1 MPKRLSTEEVKATF
15 ERYGYTVPANFVYKN
30 NITHYRVYDQLNND
44 YIDMTYKM
52 LMYQV
57 KNKNRQIMPADND
70 EDLLMNIG
78 LSENGPRNRDGF
90 IDLMNMPLSDTP
102 TRVRDGFIDLMN
114 MQLSDDGPRTRD
126 GFYDLMNAPLADE
139 EAPQSR
145 LERYSKKFGK
155 LFMKETDKF
164 KNGVMKMSNKIIKKL
179 MHGQPFTLNE
189 DNNLVEIL
197 YALSHAMKIAAPKIN
212 KDIIMTIVDKK
223 GHTQYARVNQ
233 NTIDMLD
240 WVLED
245 KEYEIN
251 DSGDP
256 ILESLSNFKS
266 IAFDFRNISKGKRI
280 VGAFFPYYNN
290 SDIDLTPYGIYKR
303 GEVIRESCL
312 LTAFRSSGLLDDEQ
326 LNLLS
331 SFLKT
336 KLIPRE
342 ELKHISNLF
351 NIRISC
357 RVHYDTGKTSTNEYG
372 EKYGKTLKLH
382 IIEDH
387 YILDKDVNATVF
399 YVKNYAKINNDE
411 RFVNHPRKMM
421 LSRLDKNRYEFSK
434 KGCTINRIIDAMIE
448 NKLLEPMTDEEKRY
462 LQYDECSGLFRDYR
476 KNKSITVKCKEA
488 TRQINIKDKK
498 NYVRPGINEIGLR
511 LKHNK
516 FLFGYD
522 VKDDEIDQR
531 LHELQRLVDS
541 LNLRHNIDVSLYHH
555 FSELM
560 QKIMYEY
567 GCLDDIYEF
576 SGNVSQKIRS
586 ELQFPKIIWSEGH
599 YVGKLYYIDQA
610 GAYMSSV
617 TSIPSGMPDDD
628 GNFKSENTKIKELI
642 EHLYDIRMKAKKI
655 GMDKLATT
663 IKYMMN
669 SSWGYSMKKP
679 KLIKHRFVKDVDEYV
694 KKFDPFIIK
703 YKYNQGHA
711 GPGYVDRINPY
722 VESYSYPQ
730 FARSVLNTFNAKMKE
745 LCNKVNVLYSKTDS
759 ALIYEN
765 DYKKLLSENWIGEKL
780 GLFKVEHIFTEVYV
794 KSAEKWIGKNE
805 DGTYFYHMSK
815 KLKDICSKSDDPI
828 KCLKFI

>member
-1 MPKRLSTEEVKATF
+1 MPKRLNTEDVKAIF
-15 ERYGYTVPANFVYKN
+15 ERYGYTVPDNFVYQN
-30 NITHYRVYDQLNND
+30 NSTSIRVYDEQENT
-44 YIDMTYKM
+44 YKDMTYKK
-52 LMYQV
+52 LQYQIKKGRSEMETENEV
-57 KNKNRQIMPADND
+57 PYPF
-70 EDLLMNIG
+70 MNMA
-78 LSENGPRNRDGF
+78 LSE
-90 IDLMNMPLSDTP
+90 I
-102 TRVRDGFIDLMN
+102 
-114 MQLSDDGPRTRD
+114 GPRTRD
-126 GFYDLMNAPLADE
+126 GFIDMMNMALSETGPRTREGFYDLINTPLSDE
-139 EAPQSR
+139 ELPRSQ
-145 LERYSKKFGK
+145 LERYEKRFGK
-155 LFMKETDKF
+155 NFMRETEET
-164 KNGVMKMSNKIIKKL
+164 KNNVMQLANEIIKKL
-179 MHGQPFTLNE
+179 IKKQSFSLSPKGEVVDF
-189 DNNLVEIL
+189 L
-197 YALSHAMKIAAPKIN
+197 YALSHAMKIAVPRIDKN
-212 KDIIMTIVDKK
+212 IIMTILDNK
-223 GHTQYARVNQ
+223 GHTQYARINQ

-351 NIRISC
+351 KIHIIC
-357 RVHYDTGKTSTNEYG
+357 RVHYNKNKSSTNEYG

-421 LSRLDKNRYEFSK
+421 VSRLDKNRYEFSK

-488 TRQINIKDKK
+488 IRQINIKDKK
-498 NYVRPGINEIGLR
+498 RIPITFS
-511 LKHNK
+511 KPNK

-522 VKDDEIDQR
+522 VKDEEIHQR

-541 LNLRHNIDVSLYHH
+541 LNLRHQIDVSLYHH

-642 EHLYDIRMKAKKI
+642 EHLYDIRMKAKKV

-703 YKYNQGHA
+703 YRYTCGRS
-711 GPGYVDRINPY
+711 GYVDRINPY

>member
-1 MPKRLSTEEVKATF
+1 MPKRLNTEDVKAIF
-15 ERYGYTVPANFVYKN
+15 ERYGYTVPDNFVYLN
-30 NITHYRVYDQLNND
+30 NSTSIRVYDEQENT
-44 YIDMTYKM
+44 YKDMTYKK
-52 LMYQV
+52 LQYQI
-57 KNKNRQIMPADND
+57 KKGRSEMEGDPFFLNMA
-70 EDLLMNIG
+70 
-78 LSENGPRNRDGF
+78 LSE
-90 IDLMNMPLSDTP
+90 T
-102 TRVRDGFIDLMN
+102 
-114 MQLSDDGPRTRD
+114 GPRTRE
-126 GFYDLMNAPLADE
+126 GFYDLINTPLSDE
-139 EAPQSR
+139 ELPRSQ
-145 LERYSKKFGK
+145 LERYEKRFGK
-155 LFMKETDKF
+155 NFMRETEET
-164 KNGVMKMSNKIIKKL
+164 KNNVMQLANEIIKKL
-179 MHGQPFTLNE
+179 IKKQSFSLSPKGEVVDF
-189 DNNLVEIL
+189 L
-197 YALSHAMKIAAPKIN
+197 YALSHAMKIAVPRIDKN
-212 KDIIMTIVDKK
+212 IIMTILDNK

-488 TRQINIKDKK
+488 IRQINIKDKK
-498 NYVRPGINEIGLR
+498 RIPITFS
-511 LKHNK
+511 KPNK

-522 VKDDEIDQR
+522 VKDEEIHQR

-599 YVGKLYYIDQA
+599 YKGKLYYIDQA

-703 YKYNQGHA
+703 YKYNQGHS

>member
-1 MPKRLSTEEVKATF
+1 MPKRLNTEDVKAIF
-15 ERYGYTVPANFVYKN
+15 ERYGYTVPDNFVYLN
-30 NITHYRVYDQLNND
+30 NSTSIRVYDEQENT
-44 YIDMTYKM
+44 YKDMTYKK
-52 LMYQV
+52 LQYQI
-57 KNKNRQIMPADND
+57 KKGRSEMEGDPFF
-70 EDLLMNIG
+70 MNMA
-78 LSENGPRNRDGF
+78 LSE
-90 IDLMNMPLSDTP
+90 T
-102 TRVRDGFIDLMN
+102 
-114 MQLSDDGPRTRD
+114 GPRTRD
-126 GFYDLMNAPLADE
+126 GFIDMMNMALSETGPRTREGFYDLINTPLSDE
-139 EAPQSR
+139 ELPRSQ
-145 LERYSKKFGK
+145 LERYEKRFGK
-155 LFMKETDKF
+155 NFMRETEET
-164 KNGVMKMSNKIIKKL
+164 KNNVMQLANEIIKKL
-179 MHGQPFTLNE
+179 IKKQVFSLSPKGENGVHSIVDF
-189 DNNLVEIL
+189 L
-197 YALSHAMKIAAPKIN
+197 YALTHAMKIAVPRIDKN
-212 KDIIMTIVDKK
+212 IIMTILDNK

-372 EKYGKTLKLH
+372 EKYEKTLKLH

-488 TRQINIKDKK
+488 IRQINIKDKK
-498 NYVRPGINEIGLR
+498 RIPITFS
-511 LKHNK
+511 KPNK

-522 VKDDEIDQR
+522 VKDEEIHQR

-599 YVGKLYYIDQA
+599 YKGKLYYIDQA

-703 YKYNQGHA
+703 YKYNQGHS

>member
-1 MPKRLSTEEVKATF
+1 MPKRLNTEDVKTIF
-15 ERYGYTVPANFVYKN
+15 ERYGYTVPDNFVYQN
-30 NITHYRVYDQLNND
+30 NSTSIRVYDEQENT
-44 YIDMTYKM
+44 YKDMTYKK
-52 LMYQV
+52 LQYQIKKGRSEMETEKSYAQNEV
-57 KNKNRQIMPADND
+57 PYPF
-70 EDLLMNIG
+70 MNMA
-78 LSENGPRNRDGF
+78 LSE
-90 IDLMNMPLSDTP
+90 I
-102 TRVRDGFIDLMN
+102 
-114 MQLSDDGPRTRD
+114 GPRTRD
-126 GFYDLMNAPLADE
+126 GFIDMMNMALSETGPRTREGFYNLINTPLSDE
-139 EAPQSR
+139 ELPRSQ
-145 LERYSKKFGK
+145 LERYEKRFGK
-155 LFMKETDKF
+155 NFMRETEET
-164 KNGVMKMSNKIIKKL
+164 KNNVMQLANEIIKKL
-179 MHGQPFTLNE
+179 IKKQSFSLSPKGEVVDF
-189 DNNLVEIL
+189 L
-197 YALSHAMKIAAPKIN
+197 YALSHAMKIAVPRIDKN
-212 KDIIMTIVDKK
+212 IIMTILDNK
-223 GHTQYARVNQ
+223 GHTQYAIINQ

-256 ILESLSNFKS
+256 ILESLSNVKKLDFEFK
-266 IAFDFRNISKGKRI
+266 DISRGGRI

-357 RVHYDTGKTSTNEYG
+357 RVHYGTGKTSTNEYG

-421 LSRLDKNRYEFSK
+421 VSRLDKTRYEFSK

-488 TRQINIKDKK
+488 IRQINIKDKK
-498 NYVRPGINEIGLR
+498 RIPITFS
-511 LKHNK
+511 KPNK

-522 VKDDEIDQR
+522 VKDEEIHQR

-628 GNFKSENTKIKELI
+628 GNFKSENNKIKELI

-663 IKYMMN
+663 IKFMMN

-703 YKYNQGHA
+703 YKYNQGHS

>member
-1 MPKRLSTEEVKATF
+1 MPKRLNTEDVKAIF
-15 ERYGYTVPANFVYKN
+15 ERYGYTVPDNFVYQN
-30 NITHYRVYDQLNND
+30 NSTSIRVYDEQENT
-44 YIDMTYKM
+44 YKDMTYKK
-52 LMYQV
+52 LQYQI
-57 KNKNRQIMPADND
+57 KKGRSEMEGDPFF
-70 EDLLMNIG
+70 MNMA
-78 LSENGPRNRDGF
+78 LSE
-90 IDLMNMPLSDTP
+90 T
-102 TRVRDGFIDLMN
+102 
-114 MQLSDDGPRTRD
+114 GPRTRD
-126 GFYDLMNAPLADE
+126 GFIDMMNMALSETGPRTREGFYDLINTPLSDE
-139 EAPQSR
+139 ELPRSQ
-145 LERYSKKFGK
+145 LERYEKRFGK
-155 LFMKETDKF
+155 NFMRETEET
-164 KNGVMKMSNKIIKKL
+164 KNNVMQLANEIIKKL
-179 MHGQPFTLNE
+179 IKKQSFSLSPKGEVVDF
-189 DNNLVEIL
+189 L
-197 YALSHAMKIAAPKIN
+197 YALSHAMKIAVPRIDKN
-212 KDIIMTIVDKK
+212 IIMTILDNK

-488 TRQINIKDKK
+488 IRQINIKDKK
-498 NYVRPGINEIGLR
+498 RIPITFS
-511 LKHNK
+511 KPNK

-522 VKDDEIDQR
+522 VKDEEIHQR

-599 YVGKLYYIDQA
+599 YKGKLYYIDQA

-642 EHLYDIRMKAKKI
+642 EHLYDIRMKAKKV

-703 YKYNQGHA
+703 YKYNQGHS

>member
-1 MPKRLSTEEVKATF
+1 MPKRLNTEDVKAIF
-15 ERYGYTVPANFVYKN
+15 ERYGYTVPDNFVYQN
-30 NITHYRVYDQLNND
+30 NSTSIRVYDEQENT
-44 YIDMTYKM
+44 YKDMTYKK
-52 LMYQV
+52 LQYQI
-57 KNKNRQIMPADND
+57 KKGRSEMETDPF
-70 EDLLMNIG
+70 MNMA
-78 LSENGPRNRDGF
+78 LSEIGPRTRDGF
-90 IDLMNMPLSDTP
+90 IDMMNMALSET
-102 TRVRDGFIDLMN
+102 
-114 MQLSDDGPRTRD
+114 GPRTRE
-126 GFYDLMNAPLADE
+126 GFYDLMNAPLSATGL
-139 EAPQSR
+139 R
-145 LERYSKKFGK
+145 LENEEVSQTRLDRYGKKFGN
-155 LFMKETDKF
+155 LFMRETDEF
-164 KNGVMKMSNKIIKKL
+164 KYDVMNLSNKIIKKL
-179 MHGQPFTLNE
+179 MSGQPFTLNE
-189 DNNLVEIL
+189 NKNTAIIL

-212 KDIIMTIVDKK
+212 KDIVMTIVDKK

-421 LSRLDKNRYEFSK
+421 VSRLDKNRYEFSK

-488 TRQINIKDKK
+488 IRQINIKDKK
-498 NYVRPGINEIGLR
+498 RIPITFS
-511 LKHNK
+511 KPNK

-522 VKDDEIDQR
+522 VKDEEIHQR

-599 YVGKLYYIDQA
+599 YKGKLYYIDQA

-703 YKYNQGHA
+703 YKYTCGRS
-711 GPGYVDRINPY
+711 GYVDRINPY

>member
-1 MPKRLSTEEVKATF
+1 MPKRLNTEDVKAIF
-15 ERYGYTVPANFVYKN
+15 ERYGYTVPDNFVYLN
-30 NITHYRVYDQLNND
+30 NSTSIRVYDEQENT
-44 YIDMTYKM
+44 YKDMTYKK
-52 LMYQV
+52 LQYQI
-57 KNKNRQIMPADND
+57 KKGRSEMEGTPFF
-70 EDLLMNIG
+70 MNMA
-78 LSENGPRNRDGF
+78 LSE
-90 IDLMNMPLSDTP
+90 T
-102 TRVRDGFIDLMN
+102 
-114 MQLSDDGPRTRD
+114 GPRTRD
-126 GFYDLMNAPLADE
+126 GFIDMMNMALSETGPRTREGFYDLINTPLSDE
-139 EAPQSR
+139 ELPRSQ
-145 LERYSKKFGK
+145 LERYEKRFGK
-155 LFMKETDKF
+155 NFMRETEET
-164 KNGVMKMSNKIIKKL
+164 KNNVMQLANEIIKKL
-179 MHGQPFTLNE
+179 IKKQSFSLSPKGENGVHSIVDF
-189 DNNLVEIL
+189 L
-197 YALSHAMKIAAPKIN
+197 YALSHAMKIAVPRIDKN
-212 KDIIMTIVDKK
+212 IIMTILDNK

-245 KEYEIN
+245 KQYEIN

-256 ILESLSNFKS
+256 ILESLSNVKKLDFEFK
-266 IAFDFRNISKGKRI
+266 DISRGGRI

-303 GEVIRESCL
+303 GEVVNESCL

-357 RVHYDTGKTSTNEYG
+357 RVHYGTGKTSTNEYG

-421 LSRLDKNRYEFSK
+421 LSRLDKTRYEFSK
-434 KGCTINRIIDAMIE
+434 KGCTINRIIDAMIG

-488 TRQINIKDKK
+488 IRQINIKDKK
-498 NYVRPGINEIGLR
+498 RIPITFS
-511 LKHNK
+511 KPNK

-586 ELQFPKIIWSEGH
+586 ELQFPKIIWCEGH
-599 YVGKLYYIDQA
+599 FKGKLYYIDQA

-642 EHLYDIRMKAKKI
+642 EHLYDIRMKAKKV

-703 YKYNQGHA
+703 YRYTCGRS
-711 GPGYVDRINPY
+711 GYVDRINPY

>member
-1 MPKRLSTEEVKATF
+1 MPKRLNTEDVKTIF
-15 ERYGYTVPANFVYKN
+15 ERYGYTVPDNFVYQN
-30 NITHYRVYDQLNND
+30 NSTSIRVYDEQENT
-44 YIDMTYKM
+44 YKDMTYKK
-52 LMYQV
+52 LQYQI
-57 KNKNRQIMPADND
+57 KKGRSEMETDPFGGTPFF
-70 EDLLMNIG
+70 MNMA
-78 LSENGPRNRDGF
+78 LSE
-90 IDLMNMPLSDTP
+90 T
-102 TRVRDGFIDLMN
+102 
-114 MQLSDDGPRTRD
+114 GPRTRD
-126 GFYDLMNAPLADE
+126 GFIDMMNMALSETGPRTREGFYDLINTPLSDE
-139 EAPQSR
+139 ELPRSQ
-145 LERYSKKFGK
+145 LERYEKRFGK
-155 LFMKETDKF
+155 NFMRETEET
-164 KNGVMKMSNKIIKKL
+164 KNNVMQLANEIIKKL
-179 MHGQPFTLNE
+179 IKKQSFSLSPKGENGVHSIVDF
-189 DNNLVEIL
+189 L
-197 YALSHAMKIAAPKIN
+197 YALSHAMKIAVPRIDKN
-212 KDIIMTIVDKK
+212 IIMTILDNK

-488 TRQINIKDKK
+488 IRQINIKDKK
-498 NYVRPGINEIGLR
+498 RIPITFS
-511 LKHNK
+511 KPNK

-522 VKDDEIDQR
+522 VKDEEIHQR

-599 YVGKLYYIDQA
+599 FKGKLYYIDQA

-703 YKYNQGHA
+703 YKYNQGHS

>member
-1 MPKRLSTEEVKATF
+1 MPKRLNTEDVKAIF
-15 ERYGYTVPANFVYKN
+15 ERYGYTVPDNFVYLN
-30 NITHYRVYDQLNND
+30 NSTNIRVYDEQENT
-44 YIDMTYKM
+44 YKDMTYKK
-52 LMYQV
+52 LQYQI
-57 KNKNRQIMPADND
+57 KKGRSEMEGDPFF
-70 EDLLMNIG
+70 MNMA
-78 LSENGPRNRDGF
+78 LSETGPRTRDGF
-90 IDLMNMPLSDTP
+90 IDMMNMALSET
-102 TRVRDGFIDLMN
+102 
-114 MQLSDDGPRTRD
+114 GPRTRE
-126 GFYDLMNAPLADE
+126 GFYDLMNAPLENE
-139 EAPQSR
+139 EVPQTR
-145 LERYSKKFGK
+145 LDRYGKKFGN
-155 LFMKETDKF
+155 LFMRETDEF
-164 KNGVMKMSNKIIKKL
+164 KYDVMNLSNKIIKKL
-179 MHGQPFTLNE
+179 MSGQPFTLNE
-189 DNNLVEIL
+189 NKNTAIIL

-266 IAFDFRNISKGKRI
+266 IAFDFRNISKGTRI

-357 RVHYDTGKTSTNEYG
+357 RVHYGTGKTSTNEYG

-488 TRQINIKDKK
+488 IRQINIKDKK
-498 NYVRPGINEIGLR
+498 RIPITFS
-511 LKHNK
+511 KPNK

-522 VKDDEIDQR
+522 VKDEEIHQR

-599 YVGKLYYIDQA
+599 FVGKLYYIDQA

-642 EHLYDIRMKAKKI
+642 EHLYDIRMKAKKV
-655 GMDKLATT
+655 GMIKLATT

>member
-1 MPKRLSTEEVKATF
+1 MPKRLNTEDVKTIF
-15 ERYGYTVPANFVYKN
+15 ERYGYTVPDNFVYQN
-30 NITHYRVYDQLNND
+30 NSTSIRVYDEQENT
-44 YIDMTYKM
+44 YKDMTYKK
-52 LMYQV
+52 LQYQIKKGRSEMETEKSYAQNEV
-57 KNKNRQIMPADND
+57 PYPF
-70 EDLLMNIG
+70 MNMA
-78 LSENGPRNRDGF
+78 LSE
-90 IDLMNMPLSDTP
+90 I
-102 TRVRDGFIDLMN
+102 
-114 MQLSDDGPRTRD
+114 GPRTRD
-126 GFYDLMNAPLADE
+126 GFIDMMNMALSETGPRTREGFYDLINTPLSDE
-139 EAPQSR
+139 ELPRSQ
-145 LERYSKKFGK
+145 LERYEKRFGK
-155 LFMKETDKF
+155 NFMRETEET
-164 KNGVMKMSNKIIKKL
+164 KNNVMQLANEIIKKL
-179 MHGQPFTLNE
+179 IKKQSFSLSPKGEVVDF
-189 DNNLVEIL
+189 L
-197 YALSHAMKIAAPKIN
+197 YALSHAMKIAVPRIDKN
-212 KDIIMTIVDKK
+212 IIMTILDNK

-488 TRQINIKDKK
+488 IRQINIKDKK
-498 NYVRPGINEIGLR
+498 RIPITFS
-511 LKHNK
+511 KPNK

-522 VKDDEIDQR
+522 VKDEEIHQR

-541 LNLRHNIDVSLYHH
+541 LNLRHSIDVSLYHH

-599 YVGKLYYIDQA
+599 FKGKLYYIDQA

-642 EHLYDIRMKAKKI
+642 EHLYDIRMKAKKV

-694 KKFDPFIIK
+694 KRYDPFIIK
-703 YKYNQGHA
+703 YRYIKGNS

>member
-1 MPKRLSTEEVKATF
+1 MPKRLNTEDVKAIF
-15 ERYGYTVPANFVYKN
+15 ERYGYTVPDNFVYLN
-30 NITHYRVYDQLNND
+30 NSTSIRVYDEQENT
-44 YIDMTYKM
+44 YKDMTYKK
-52 LMYQV
+52 LQYQI
-57 KNKNRQIMPADND
+57 KKGRSEMEGTPFF
-70 EDLLMNIG
+70 MNMA
-78 LSENGPRNRDGF
+78 LSE
-90 IDLMNMPLSDTP
+90 T
-102 TRVRDGFIDLMN
+102 
-114 MQLSDDGPRTRD
+114 GPRTRD
-126 GFYDLMNAPLADE
+126 GFIDMMNMALSETGPRTREGFYDLINTPLSDE
-139 EAPQSR
+139 ELPRSQ
-145 LERYSKKFGK
+145 LERYEKRFGK
-155 LFMKETDKF
+155 NFMRETEET
-164 KNGVMKMSNKIIKKL
+164 KNNVMQLANEIIKKL
-179 MHGQPFTLNE
+179 IKKQSFSLSPKGENGVHSIVDF
-189 DNNLVEIL
+189 L
-197 YALSHAMKIAAPKIN
+197 YALSHAMKIAVPRIDKN
-212 KDIIMTIVDKK
+212 IIMTILDNK

-245 KEYEIN
+245 KQYEIN

-256 ILESLSNFKS
+256 ILESLSNVKKLDFEFK
-266 IAFDFRNISKGKRI
+266 DISRGGRI

-303 GEVIRESCL
+303 GEVVNESCL

-357 RVHYDTGKTSTNEYG
+357 RVHYGTGKTSTNEYG

-421 LSRLDKNRYEFSK
+421 LSRLDKTRYEFSK
-434 KGCTINRIIDAMIE
+434 KGCTINRIIDAMIG

-488 TRQINIKDKK
+488 IRQINIKDKK
-498 NYVRPGINEIGLR
+498 RIPITFS
-511 LKHNK
+511 KPNK

-541 LNLRHNIDVSLYHH
+541 LNLRHSIDVSLYHH

-586 ELQFPKIIWSEGH
+586 ELQFPKIIWCEGH
-599 YVGKLYYIDQA
+599 FKGKLYYIDQA

-642 EHLYDIRMKAKKI
+642 EHLYDIRMKAKKV

-703 YKYNQGHA
+703 YRYTCGRS
-711 GPGYVDRINPY
+711 GYVDRINPY